1 MLTKRNREEVM
12 FGISH
17 HTHNRTDF
25 IQEPQDTL
33 LLITNVLLLLG
44 RQMETPVSS
53 VKVAVH
59 RRSPRLPYSLRAMG
73 VWSGQIPFLSDS

>member
-1 MLTKRNREEVM
+1 M

-33 LLITNVLLLLG
+33 LHITNVLLLLLG
-44 RQMETPVSS
+44 HQMETPVSS
-53 VKVAVH
+53 MKVAVH
-59 RRSPRLPYSLRAMG
+59 SKSLRLPYSLRAMG